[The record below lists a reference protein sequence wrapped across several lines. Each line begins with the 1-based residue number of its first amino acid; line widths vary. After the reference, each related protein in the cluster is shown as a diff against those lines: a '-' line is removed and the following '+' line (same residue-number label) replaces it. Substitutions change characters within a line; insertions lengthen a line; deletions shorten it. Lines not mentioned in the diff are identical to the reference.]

1 MASPQGQLKCV
12 FAMCSGSHEDDGRM
26 ELYDVMRT
34 TGAVRRFAGD
44 PLPDDVLERIL
55 DNARFAPSGGNRQG
69 VRVIAV
75 RDAATRERP
84 GGGTRQGVRV
94 TAVRDAATRERLAEL
109 STPGARRYTA
119 QLANGEA
126 PWNPLQP

>member
-12 FAMCSGSHEDDGRM
+12 FAMASRSHEHDGDM

-34 TGAVRRFAGD
+34 TGAVRQFTGD

-75 RDAATRERP
+75 RDLP
-84 GGGTRQGVRV
+84 
-94 TAVRDAATRERLAEL
+94 TRERLAEL
-109 STPGARRYTA
+109 SVPAAKRYSA
-119 QLANGEA
+119 QIANGES
-126 PWNPLQP
+126 PWNPLHARRVDDATVS